1 MKAFIVTII
10 ISTGF
15 LAGLSSYADAQS
27 YNSQR
32 ARQDREYKS
41 LSAATQ
47 RAYGTT
53 SSSSTYRA
61 PTTSNS
67 YKRR

>member
-15 LAGLSSYADAQS
+15 LAGLSSEADAQS

-53 SSSSTYRA
+53 NSSSTYRA

>member
-1 MKAFIVTII
+1 MKSFIVTIA
-10 ISTGF
+10 ISTG
-15 LAGLSSYADAQS
+15 LIVGLSSYADAQS

-61 PTTSNS
+61 PSSSSS